1 MYGDIRKESKMKILM
16 QVFVILLCAGVWFG
30 QAAFAAPSV
39 VVSEGKYVM
48 GDLDSKK
55 DAKAIALIEAKR
67 LALEQAGTYI
77 ASSTEV
83 KNFQLSKDQIN
94 TLASGIMSVVVLKED
109 WKMSG
114 ENMVVTIQIRA
125 TIDTSNL
132 KDKISKMQE
141 GESTENY
148 KEIQNQLA
156 ALQKELSE
164 LKAERQ
170 KEAAA
175 GIKEPPTKEIKEK
188 HENIVKRMSALEY
201 VEKGNGACASQ
212 RWKDALDAFNQAI
225 AINAG
230 MVDAYAGKA
239 YVLLWLSRP
248 DEALASVDKGLEI
261 DPLSPRNLGVKAL
274 ILKNRPDQVDVA
286 LGLVNKALHIAP
298 DSQRLYRIRGEVYIK
313 MKKPRLAQADFATAC
328 KMGAKE
334 ACRRAELIRD
344 KIGPKSQFER
354 R

>member
-1 MYGDIRKESKMKILM
+1 MAIREESKMKRLM
-16 QVFVILLCAGVWFG
+16 QILVILLYAFVWFG
-30 QAAFAAPSV
+30 QATFAGPSV

-55 DAKAIALIEAKR
+55 DAKTLALIEAKR

-77 ASSTEV
+77 TSSTEV

-94 TLASGIMSVVVLKED
+94 TLASGIMSVEVLKED

-132 KDKISKMQE
+132 KDKISRIQE

-148 KEIQNQLA
+148 KEIQSQLA
-156 ALQKELSE
+156 TLQKELSE
-164 LKAERQ
+164 LKDQRQ
-170 KEAAA
+170 KDAAA
-175 GIKEPPTKEIKEK
+175 GAKEPPSKEMKDR
-188 HENIVKRMSALEY
+188 HENIVKGMSALEY
-201 VEKGNGACASQ
+201 VEKGNGALATQ

-225 AINAG
+225 ALNAG

-239 YVLLWLSRP
+239 FALYRLRKP
-248 DEALASVDKGLEI
+248 EEALVSVDKGLEI
-261 DPLSPRNLGVKAL
+261 APLSPRNLGVKAL
-274 ILKNRPDQVDVA
+274 ILKDRPDQVDVA
-286 LGLVNKALHIAP
+286 LGLVNKALHMAP

-313 MKKPRLAQADFATAC
+313 MRKPRLAQADFVTAC
-328 KMGAKE
+328 KLGAKE
-334 ACRRAELIRD
+334 ACRRAELLRD
-344 KIGPKSQFER
+344 KVDAKRQFDR

>member
-1 MYGDIRKESKMKILM
+1 MRRLM
-16 QVFVILLCAGVWFG
+16 QILVILLCALVWFG
-30 QAAFAAPSV
+30 QAAIAGPSV
-39 VVSEGKYVM
+39 VVSKGKYVM

-55 DAKAIALIEAKR
+55 DAKALALIEAKR

-83 KNFQLSKDQIN
+83 KDFQLSKDQIN
-94 TLASGIMSVVVLKED
+94 TLASGIMSVEVLKED

-132 KDKISKMQE
+132 KDKISRMKE

-148 KEIQNQLA
+148 KKIQSQLA

-164 LKAERQ
+164 LKTQREN
-170 KEAAA
+170 EAAA
-175 GIKEPPTKEIKEK
+175 GAKEPPTKEIKEK

-201 VEKGNGACASQ
+201 VERGYGANAAQ

-225 AINAG
+225 ALNAG

-239 YVLLWLSRP
+239 FALYMLSKP
-248 DEALASVDKGLEI
+248 EEALMSMDKGLEI
-261 DPLSPRNLGVKAL
+261 APLSPRNLGVKAL
-274 ILKNRPDQVDVA
+274 ILKDRPDQVDVA
-286 LGLVNKALHIAP
+286 LGLVNKALDIAP
-298 DSQRLYRIRGEVYIK
+298 DSQRLFRFRGEVYIK
-313 MKKPRLAQADFATAC
+313 MKKPRLAQADFATVC
-328 KMGAKE
+328 KMGAME
-334 ACRRAELIRD
+334 ACRSAELLRD
-344 KIGPKSQFER
+344 KVGPKKQLEQK
-354 R
+354 

>member
-1 MYGDIRKESKMKILM
+1 MKRLM
-16 QVFVILLCAGVWFG
+16 QIFVILLCASVWFG
-30 QAAFAAPSV
+30 PAAFAGPSV

-55 DAKAIALIEAKR
+55 DAKALALIEAKR

-94 TLASGIMSVVVLKED
+94 TLASGIMSVEVLKED

-132 KDKISKMQE
+132 KDKISRVQE
-141 GESTENY
+141 GENTENY
-148 KEIQNQLA
+148 KEIQSQLA
-156 ALQKELSE
+156 ALQKELSD
-164 LKAERQ
+164 LKKERQ
-170 KEAAA
+170 KEATQGA
-175 GIKEPPTKEIKEK
+175 KEPPTKEIKEK
-188 HENIVKRMSALEY
+188 HENIVKKMSALEY
-201 VEKGNGACASQ
+201 VEKGNGALATQ

-225 AINAG
+225 ILNAG
-230 MVDAYAGKA
+230 VVDAYAGKA
-239 YVLLWLSRP
+239 FALHMLRRP
-248 DEALASVDKGLEI
+248 EEALASVDQGLEI
-261 DPLSPRNLGVKAL
+261 GPLSPRNLGVKAL
-274 ILKNRPDQVDVA
+274 ILKDRPDQVDVA

-313 MKKPRLAQADFATAC
+313 MRKPRLAQADFATAC
-328 KMGAKE
+328 KMGAKA
-334 ACRRAELIRD
+334 ACRRAELLRD
-344 KIGPKSQFER
+344 KVGPKRQPER

>member
-1 MYGDIRKESKMKILM
+1 MKRLM
-16 QVFVILLCAGVWFG
+16 QIFVILLCAVVWFG
-30 QAAFAAPSV
+30 QAAYAVPSV

-55 DAKAIALIEAKR
+55 DAKALALIEAKR

-94 TLASGIMSVVVLKED
+94 TLASGIMSVEILKED
-109 WKMSG
+109 WKLSG

-141 GESTENY
+141 GENSENY

-156 ALQKELSE
+156 SLQKELSE
-164 LKAERQ
+164 LKAQRQ

-175 GIKEPPTKEIKEK
+175 GTKEPPAKEIKEK

-201 VEKGNGACASQ
+201 VEKGNGALATQ

-225 AINAG
+225 ILNADI
-230 MVDAYAGKA
+230 VDADAGKSFA
-239 YVLLWLSRP
+239 LYMLRRP
-248 DEALASVDKGLEI
+248 GEALTAVDMGLEI
-261 DPLSPRNLGVKAL
+261 DPLSARNLGTKAL
-274 ILKNRPDQVDVA
+274 ILKDRPDQVDVA
-286 LGLVNKALHIAP
+286 LGIINKAIHIKP
-298 DSQRLYRIRGEVYIK
+298 NGPRLYRIRGEVYLR
-313 MKKPRLAQADFATAC
+313 MQKPRLAQADFVTAC
-328 KMGAKE
+328 KLGAKE
-334 ACRRAELIRD
+334 ACRRAEMLAD
-344 KIGPKSQFER
+344 KVGPKRQFER

>member
-1 MYGDIRKESKMKILM
+1 MAICKESEMKRLV
-16 QVFVILLCAGVWFG
+16 QVFVILLCGGVWFG
-30 QAAFAAPSV
+30 QAAYAVPSV

-55 DAKAIALIEAKR
+55 DAKALALIEAKR

-94 TLASGIMSVVVLKED
+94 TLASGIMSVEVLKED

-132 KDKISKMQE
+132 KDKISRMQE
-141 GESTENY
+141 DESTENY
-148 KEIQNQLA
+148 KEIQSQLA
-156 ALQKELSE
+156 ALKKELSE

-170 KEAAA
+170 KETAA
-175 GIKEPPTKEIKEK
+175 GAKEPPTKELKEK
-188 HENIVKRMSALEY
+188 HEDIVKRMSALEY
-201 VEKGNGACASQ
+201 VEKGNGALASQ
-212 RWKDALDAFNQAI
+212 RWQAALDAFNQVI

-230 MVDAYAGKA
+230 MVDAYAGKSFA
-239 YVLLWLSRP
+239 LYMLRKP
-248 DEALASVDKGLEI
+248 EEAIVSVDKGLEI

-274 ILKNRPDQVDVA
+274 ILKDRPDQVDVA

-298 DSQRLYRIRGEVYIK
+298 GSQRLYRIRGEVYIK
-313 MKKPRLAQADFATAC
+313 MKRPRLAQADFLTAC
-328 KMGAKE
+328 KLGAKE
-334 ACRRAELIRD
+334 ACRRAELLRD
-344 KIGPKSQFER
+344 KVGPKGQFER